1 MAAGHKQLRRLSK
14 QVPGGSKHNKNSAP
28 YKFLAMIRGIY
39 SEKLNILTQKLE
51 EEFKNNGKIPLWGVK
66 KTTLPPNQDFS
77 TYMISGTQ
85 KQHSHQI

>member
-51 EEFKNNGKIPLWGVK
+51 EELKNNRKIPLWGVK
-66 KTTLPPNQDFS
+66 KRRSPQTKIF
-77 TYMISGTQ
+77 
-85 KQHSHQI
+85 QHI